1 MKPSAIFACAICLSA
16 CGVARPVQ
24 ESDNTRVEVKTV
36 VERVVDTAYVELPV
50 IVERVSTLDTASVLE
65 NKYAKSA
72 ASVSGGV
79 LTHTLETKP
88 VKEPVAVEKQIVYRD
103 STVYRDRIQTV
114 TVEVEKKLSGWQQA
128 KLRVGGFCFF
138 LVILIGLY
146 LIISFIYNLNL
157 KKTMKY
163 IPSIAF
169 EEMSGSA
176 KGVTAAKMKSR
187 KYIRNRGYG
196 GSVRTSDQA
205 KVKSVFKMLTT
216 KWKTLTNEQIL
227 AWNKLALSQEGR
239 SVLGTKAKL
248 SGSNLF
254 TRLNYWVVSLG
265 GQVMV
270 TPPEINS
277 VEAPSA
283 ATIVCQGDT
292 FTFKLDQAPADNGG
306 IFLVI
311 EATEGQ
317 SNGVSR
323 AHKKAAAIK
332 LVEEPTAVAVDI
344 RSEYVAKNGAPSAA
358 APKIFFRYYFV
369 DSSTGV
375 KSQEMLVE
383 TKWAAAAAE
392 DPGEGD

>member
-1 MKPSAIFACAICLSA
+1 
-16 CGVARPVQ
+16 
-24 ESDNTRVEVKTV
+24 
-36 VERVVDTAYVELPV
+36 
-50 IVERVSTLDTASVLE
+50 
-65 NKYAKSA
+65 
-72 ASVSGGV
+72 
-79 LTHTLETKP
+79 
-88 VKEPVAVEKQIVYRD
+88 
-103 STVYRDRIQTV
+103 
-114 TVEVEKKLSGWQQA
+114 
-128 KLRVGGFCFF
+128 
-138 LVILIGLY
+138 
-146 LIISFIYNLNL
+146 
-157 KKTMKY
+157 MKY

-292 FTFKLDQAPADNGG
+292 FTFKLDQDLTDNGG

-317 SNGVSR
+317 SNGVTR
-323 AHKKAAAIK
+323 AHSKAVAIK
-332 LVEEPTAVAVDI
+332 LVEEPDDTAINIAAD
-344 RSEYVAKNGAPSAA
+344 YVAKHGAPSAA

-369 DSSTGV
+369 NSSTGE
-375 KSQEMLVE
+375 KSGTMLAE
-383 TKWAAAAAE
+383 CKWAAAAAAG
-392 DPGEGD
+392 GEP